1 MYAPLSS
8 SLAWPSLGRRFVQ
21 HGMSVTNVGYVE
33 HSNSSLDAPAA
44 AAAVIEPARTA
55 EASCVVVEASA
66 LLGTGPRPC

>member
-1 MYAPLSS
+1 MSLYRLVYAPLSS

-44 AAAVIEPARTA
+44 AAAVPIGGQYSRWSP
-55 EASCVVVEASA
+55 
-66 LLGTGPRPC
+66 LL